1 MMRKMLAILLV
12 AVLAIVAVWIGR
24 GRAHEAGNAEHFL
37 PADTVTVS
45 TAKPVVKIYMENSGS
60 MNGYVTTNSQ
70 FKNALGHLITKAD
83 GFYSGTSLDFINQGI
98 YHTPL
103 CDDLDNFVL
112 NLNPQSMQV
121 GNTSSTDINKIFK
134 MILDHT
140 QRDTVSVLVS
150 DCMYDVDNVGNLL
163 SAAASSTTGTFMK
176 AIRRARD
183 SKHEFA
189 AIIMQCMSEFSG
201 NYYEGNQAMP
211 CDTQRPYYVIVMGN
225 VEQVRDFDRHMELED
240 TPTGLPGMTHKYMLS
255 SEPTWLLN
263 HMNARIF
270 SSNFTNALRIQ
281 AHHDGLN
288 VRKVTLDHDQPNF
301 NFALGLGVSQL
312 FADPSYLLD
321 INNYEV
327 EPSQYQITDVNDKA
341 KFTECDFFRRP
352 ICLQMV
358 ALGQNYVPKVTVR
371 LKNQIPGWVKECSYN
386 QRQSTLPPSH
396 QSYAIYE
403 MVEGIYGAFYNS
415 KESDSRELFRLD
427 VRFDAYE

>member
-1 MMRKMLAILLV
+1 MTRKLLALLLV
-12 AVLAIVAVWIGR
+12 ALLVAIVLFVGKGR
-24 GRAHEAGNAEHFL
+24 QHEGESTEHFL
-37 PADTVTVS
+37 PADTVTVK

-112 NLNPQSMQV
+112 NLNPASMQV

-176 AIRRARD
+176 AIRRARE
-183 SKHEFA
+183 SKKEFA

-201 NYYEGNQAMP
+201 NYYEGNQAMA
-211 CDTQRPYYVIVMGN
+211 CNGERPYYVIVMGN
-225 VEQVRDFDRHMELED
+225 LEQVMDFNRHMELED
-240 TPTGLPGMTHKYMLS
+240 TSTGLPGLKHKFMLS
-255 SEPTWLLN
+255 SEPTWELN
-263 HMNARIF
+263 SMNARLY

-288 VRKVTLDHDQPNF
+288 VRKVTLDHDKTNF
-301 NFALGLGVSQL
+301 NFAVGLGVSQL
-312 FADPSYLLD
+312 FSDESYLLD

-327 EPSQYQITDVNDKA
+327 EPEQYKITDVNDKA
-341 KFTECDFFRRP
+341 KFTECDFFRHP
-352 ICLQMV
+352 ITLQLV
-358 ALGQNYVPKVTVR
+358 ALGQNYVPKVTIR
-371 LKNQIPGWVKECSYN
+371 LKNQIPSWVSECSYN
-386 QRQSTLPPSH
+386 QRQATLPPSH

-415 KESDSRELFRLD
+415 KDADSRELFRLPI
-427 VRFDAYE
+427 RFDAYD